1 MIAEDFRFEGFDAA
15 AWLRLLSLVQGRPV
29 SMPGASAVTPAR
41 RGTLVIVRG
50 VEGTPRA
57 SFVTGRG
64 PVAVGAV
71 DTDAALDAALA
82 EHSAESALL
91 LDHDA
96 LAAVV
101 ERATPRVMAAEDYAS
116 QWLALL
122 AAARE
127 VETEGKLQ
135 FHPARNR
142 LRLPT
147 PAMWRR
153 ALDVLLP
160 EGHVILF
167 AVWEDTELWTGCALL
182 RQGDELSCM
191 IGPERLLEWAG
202 PLGGDYRR
210 DQRALQRAVARALGP
225 LHLGLF
231 AQRGQLEELLRDY
244 RPGSWA
250 RAVALRDVIV
260 EPAPAYVHV
269 ALSADAARAAGRR
282 ASEWLGGLDLA
293 AYLAPAAQL
302 VRERIGRVGSLTQ
315 ILGWN
320 PLQVLSSRL
329 RRHSQ
334 EPGSGSDASPRPG
347 PTEP

>member
-1 MIAEDFRFEGFDAA
+1 MISPDFRFEGFDAA
-15 AWLRLLSLVQGRPV
+15 TWLRLLSLVQGRSAPV
-29 SMPGASAVTPAR
+29 SGAGAVTPPR

-50 VEGTPRA
+50 LSGAPRA
-57 SFVTGRG
+57 SFVTERG
-64 PVAVGAV
+64 PVEVAAV
-71 DTDAALDAALA
+71 DTPAALDEALA
-82 EHSAESALL
+82 VHGAANALV

-96 LAAVV
+96 LEALI
-101 ERATPRVMAAEDYAS
+101 ERATPRVLAADDYAS

-122 AAARE
+122 SAARE
-127 VETEGKLQ
+127 VEAEGKLV
-135 FHPARNR
+135 FHPPKHR

-147 PAMWRR
+147 PAMLRR

-160 EGHVILF
+160 DGHVILF
-167 AVWEDTELWTGCALL
+167 AVWDDAELWTACALL

-210 DQRALQRAVARALGP
+210 DQRALQRAVTRALGP

-231 AQRGQLEELLRDY
+231 AQRGHLEELLRHY
-244 RPGSWA
+244 QPGSWA
-250 RAVALRDVIV
+250 RAVALREVIV

-293 AYLAPAAQL
+293 AYLGPAAQL
-302 VRERIGRVGSLTQ
+302 ARERIGRVSSLTQ

-320 PLQVLSSRL
+320 PLQVLSTRL
-329 RRHSQ
+329 RKTPGEGSPPS
-334 EPGSGSDASPRPG
+334 EP
-347 PTEP
+347 

>member
-15 AWLRLLSLVQGRPV
+15 AWLRLLSLVQGKPA
-29 SMPGASAVTPAR
+29 STPGASTVTPAR
-41 RGTLVIVRG
+41 RGTLVIVD
-50 VEGTPRA
+50 TPE
-57 SFVTGRG
+57 
-64 PVAVGAV
+64 
-71 DTDAALDAALA
+71 ALDAALA
-82 EHSAESALL
+82 EHCAEHALL

-96 LAAVV
+96 LSTLV
-101 ERATPRVMAAEDYAS
+101 ERATPRVLAADDYAS

-127 VETEGKLQ
+127 VETEGKLR
-135 FHPARNR
+135 FHPARHR

-160 EGHVILF
+160 DGHVILF

-182 RQGDELSCM
+182 RQGAELSCM

-210 DQRALQRAVARALGP
+210 DQRLLQRAVARALGP

-231 AQRGQLEELLRDY
+231 VQRAHLEELLRDY

-282 ASEWLGGLDLA
+282 ASEWLGGLDLG
-293 AYLAPAAQL
+293 AYIAPAVQL
-302 VRERIGRVGSLTQ
+302 ARERIGRVGSLTH

-320 PLQVLSSRL
+320 PLEVLSSRL
-329 RRHSQ
+329 RRSQ
-334 EPGSGSDASPRPG
+334 PADASSAAAPAEEPDASSD